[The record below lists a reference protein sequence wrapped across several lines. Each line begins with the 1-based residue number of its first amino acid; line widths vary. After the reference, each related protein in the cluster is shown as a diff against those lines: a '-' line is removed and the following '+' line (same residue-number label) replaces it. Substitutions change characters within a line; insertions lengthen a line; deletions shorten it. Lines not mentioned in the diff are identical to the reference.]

1 MRKTVSSWIGILACA
16 LILMDLVVP
25 VKADARKLTAG
36 IIVDIT
42 GPLAMCGQPLYAGI
56 RHAFLEFNDMKI
68 IPGLEFNLI
77 VYDTKYNAAKTAPGY
92 HYCKSKGAEVIYAI
106 YLQDVEAVKPL
117 AEEDEIPV
125 LGYNSSAL
133 SIKLP
138 SWTFCQTPLVEDI
151 ARSSIQWIVSNWDYK
166 KEGRLPNIAT
176 IGWDNA
182 LGNTYVTSAEA
193 TALSPDMKNKL
204 NWKGKIIVPPR
215 TVDYVQPARTL
226 NEWETDW
233 LAVGCIPPATIPLMK
248 LRQANNYKYKMLW
261 GDWGQVMWG
270 FVKARA
276 GDAIPGNYWIST
288 FGWWNQPDPGI
299 KRLKT
304 ILSKYGNEA
313 ETKKLRIDQGVEY
326 FIGVILADA
335 LAKAVKASVAEVGL
349 EKMNGK
355 KIYEKLQELQLDNQ
369 GMASA
374 MTFTK
379 TKRAGCDFVRVYK
392 MDPDQEP
399 VVVTDWFKLSG
410 E

>member
-1 MRKTVSSWIGILACA
+1 MRKYLLGLIGILACV
-16 LILMDLVVP
+16 LMIMNLVIP
-25 VKADARKLTAG
+25 VKAEARKLTAG
-36 IIVDIT
+36 VIVDIT

-56 RHAFLEFNDMKI
+56 RHAFLEFNDKEI
-68 IPGLEFNLI
+68 IPGLEFYVI
-77 VYDTKYNAAKTAPGY
+77 VYDTKYNAAKSAPAY
-92 HYCKSKGAEVIYAI
+92 HYCKSKGADVVYAI

-125 LGYNSSAL
+125 LGYNSSDL

-138 SWTFCQTPLVEDI
+138 SWTFSQSPLVEDI
-151 ARSSIQWIVSNWDYK
+151 ARSSIKWIVDAWDYK

-176 IGWDNA
+176 IGWDNS
-182 LGNTYVTSAEA
+182 LGNTYTKAAEA
-193 TALSPDMKNKL
+193 MAKSPEIKGKL
-204 NWKGKIIVPPR
+204 NWTGKIIVPPR
-215 TVDYVQPARTL
+215 TVDYVQPARRL
-226 NEWETDW
+226 NEWKTDW

-248 LRQANNYKYKMLW
+248 LKKAKNYQYKMLW

-276 GDAIPGNYWIST
+276 GEAIPGNYWIST

-304 ILSKYGNEA
+304 ILAKYGNKA
-313 ETKKLRIDQGVEY
+313 ETQKLRIDQGVEY

-335 LAKAVKASVAEVGL
+335 LAEAAKASVAEVGL
-349 EKMNGK
+349 KKMNGK
-355 KIYEKLQELQLDNQ
+355 NIYKQLQNLSLDNQ
-369 GMASA
+369 GMASP

-392 MDPDQEP
+392 MDANKEP
-399 VVVTDWFKLSG
+399 IVVTDWFKLVSK
-410 E
+410 